1 MIPMNIRQ
9 MLIDYELDQMSRYLD
24 LVQESLQRNYDQLEA
39 RYTEIGGAWND
50 DYEDSF
56 VEATQEFPQ
65 LLLLSFIVIWYS
77 FAEQKLLELCEE
89 LKLRISFGA
98 KENENFDKG
107 IRRARK
113 FLLRGRNYEI
123 DVDHWREL
131 IEINRLRNYIVHD
144 GKRITNSHVKP
155 DRQFVPYEIDGGTVV
170 FLIIDEALFS
180 YLQKHGIATTGGPFV
195 EILPS
200 VEYCQSLVEFGRK
213 LFQKLNADLR
223 PIHQAAMRPS

>member
-1 MIPMNIRQ
+1 MNIRQ
-9 MLIDYELDQMSRYLD
+9 WLVDCELDQMSRYLD
-24 LVQESLQRNYDQLEA
+24 LVQESLQRNYAQLEA
-39 RYTEIGGAWND
+39 RYEEIGGGGNG
-50 DYEDSF
+50 DYEDEF

-65 LLLLSFIVIWYS
+65 LLLLSFVVIWYS
-77 FAEQKLLELCEE
+77 FVEQTLLELCEE
-89 LKLRISFGA
+89 LRLRISFSA

-123 DVDHWREL
+123 DAEHWREL
-131 IEINRLRNYIVHD
+131 IEISRLRNYIVHE
-144 GKRITNSHVKP
+144 GKRIRYSHLKP
-155 DRQFVPYEIDGGTVV
+155 DRQFVPYEIDSGTVV

-200 VEYCQSLVEFGRK
+200 IEYCKSLVELGRK
-213 LFQKLNADLR
+213 LFRKLYDDLR